1 MGIWKAILPIILA
14 VFIAFVGGIFTYN
27 WVKRQV
33 GPQTVVPEKET
44 VMIASAAI
52 DLPWGTKINKEQ
64 LKLVPYLKETLP
76 PGYFSELNQLEGR
89 VVILPITAN
98 EPLLETKLAPVSVTA
113 GGMAAVVKPGKR
125 AIAVKGD
132 KVIGLAGL
140 IRPGNVVDVLV
151 SIQDPKAQED
161 KKQVTKVVLENILVL
176 AAGSEIQK
184 NEKGEPSPVDVFTLE
199 VTPEEGEKLALGA
212 NEGKLQLALRNAMD
226 TEIIL
231 TNGAT
236 ISETLESYTGKTVKI
251 NGQDKQAQTLGYRE
265 PVIVKEI
272 RGTKVSSQGF

>member
-14 VFIAFVGGIFTYN
+14 VFIAFIGGIFTYN

-33 GPQTVVPEKET
+33 GPQNVAPEKET
-44 VMIASAAI
+44 VMIASAGI

-76 PGYFSELNQLEGR
+76 PGYFSDLNQLEGR
-89 VVILPITAN
+89 VIILPLKTN
-98 EPLLETKLAPVSVTA
+98 EPVLETKLAPASVTA
-113 GGMAAVVKPGKR
+113 GGMAAVVKTGKR

-151 SIQDPKAQED
+151 SIEDPRD
-161 KKQVTKVVLENILVL
+161 KKQVTKVILENILVL
-176 AAGSEIQK
+176 ATGSEIQK

-199 VTPEEGEKLALGA
+199 VTPEEGEKLSLGA

-231 TNGAT
+231 TGGAT
-236 ISETLESYTGKTVKI
+236 IPDTLESYTGKTVKI
-251 NGQDKQAQTLGYRE
+251 KGQDKQAQIISRSE
-265 PVIVKEI
+265 PVTVKEI
-272 RGTKVSSQGF
+272 RGTKVSTKGF

>member
-14 VFIAFVGGIFTYN
+14 VFIAFVGGVFTYN
-27 WVKRQV
+27 WVKRQIV
-33 GPQTVVPEKET
+33 PQQAVPEKET
-44 VMIASAAI
+44 VMIASAGI
-52 DLPWGTKINKEQ
+52 DMPWGTKIAKDQ
-64 LKLVPYLKETLP
+64 LKLVPYLKETVP
-76 PGYFSELNQLEGR
+76 PGYFTDLNQLEGR
-89 VVILPITAN
+89 VIILPIKSN
-98 EPLLETKLAPVSVTA
+98 EPVLETKLAPASVTT
-113 GGMAAVVKPGKR
+113 GGMAAVVKVGKR

-151 SIQDPKAQED
+151 SIMDPRGD
-161 KKQVTKVVLENILVL
+161 KKQVTKVILENILVL
-176 AAGSEIQK
+176 ATGAEIQK

-199 VTPEEGEKLALGA
+199 VTPEEGEKLALA
-212 NEGKLQLALRNAMD
+212 SSEGKLQLALRNATD

-231 TNGAT
+231 TGGAT

-251 NGQDKQAQTLGYRE
+251 KGQDKQAQTVSRRE
-265 PVIVKEI
+265 SVTVKEI

>member
-33 GPQTVVPEKET
+33 GPQKVVPERET
-44 VMIASAAI
+44 VMIASAGI
-52 DLPWGTKINKEQ
+52 DLPWGTKINREQ

-76 PGYFSELNQLEGR
+76 PGYFSELNQLDGR
-89 VVILPITAN
+89 VIILPLKTN
-98 EPLLETKLAPVSVTA
+98 EPILENKLAPASVTT
-113 GGMAAVVKPGKR
+113 GGMSAVVKTGKR

-140 IRPGNVVDVLV
+140 IRPGNIIDVLV
-151 SIQDPKAQED
+151 SIDDPRNKN
-161 KKQVTKVVLENILVL
+161 KITKLVLENILVL
-176 AAGSEIQK
+176 ATGSQVEK

-199 VTPEEGEKLALGA
+199 VTPEEGEKLALA
-212 NEGKLQLALRNAMD
+212 ATEGKLQLALRNATD

-231 TNGAT
+231 TGGAT
-236 ISETLESYTGKTVKI
+236 VPETLESYTGKTVKI
-251 NGQDKQAQTLGYRE
+251 KGQDKQAQTVSRRE
-265 PVIVKEI
+265 SVTVKEI

>member
-14 VFIAFVGGIFTYN
+14 VVIAFVGGVFTYN
-27 WVKRQV
+27 WVKKQV
-33 GPQTVVPEKET
+33 GTQTVTPEKET
-44 VMIASAAI
+44 VMIAAAGI

-76 PGYFSELNQLEGR
+76 PGYFNDLNQLEGR
-89 VVILPITAN
+89 VIILPIKTN
-98 EPLLETKLAPVSVTA
+98 EPVLETKLAPMSVTT

-151 SIQDPKAQED
+151 SIEDPRS

-176 AAGSEIQK
+176 ATGSEIQK

-199 VTPEEGEKLALGA
+199 VTPEEGEKLALGS

-231 TNGAT
+231 TGGAT
-236 ISETLESYTGKTVKI
+236 IPDALESYTGKTVKI
-251 NGQDKQAQTLGYRE
+251 KGQEKQAQVISRRE
-265 PVIVKEI
+265 PVTVKEI

>member
-27 WVKRQV
+27 WVKRQIA
-33 GPQTVVPEKET
+33 PQKVVPEKET

-89 VVILPITAN
+89 VIILPIKTN
-98 EPLLETKLAPVSVTA
+98 EPVLETKLAPASVTA
-113 GGMAAVVKPGKR
+113 GGMAAVVKTGKR

-140 IRPGNVVDVLV
+140 IRPGNIVDVLV
-151 SIQDPKAQED
+151 SIQDPRD
-161 KKQVTKVVLENILVL
+161 KKQITKVILENILVL
-176 AAGSEIQK
+176 ATGSEIQK

-231 TNGAT
+231 TGGAT
-236 ISETLESYTGKTVKI
+236 IPETLESYTGKTVKI
-251 NGQDKQAQTLGYRE
+251 KGQDKQAQTLA
-265 PVIVKEI
+265 
-272 RGTKVSSQGF
+272 TASL

>member
-14 VFIAFVGGIFTYN
+14 VFIAVLGGIFTYN

-33 GPQTVVPEKET
+33 GPQKVAQEKET

-64 LKLVPYLKETLP
+64 LKLVPYLKDTLP
-76 PGYFSELNQLEGR
+76 PGYFSDLTQLDGR
-89 VVILPITAN
+89 VIIQPLKTN
-98 EPLLETKLAPVSVTA
+98 EPVLETKLAPASVTT

-151 SIQDPKAQED
+151 SIEDPRD
-161 KKQVTKVVLENILVL
+161 KKQVTKIILENVMVL
-176 AAGSEIQK
+176 ATGSEIQK

-212 NEGKLQLALRNAMD
+212 TEGKLQLALRNAMD

-231 TNGAT
+231 TGGAT
-236 ISETLESYTGKTVKI
+236 VPDTLESYTGKTVKI
-251 NGQDKQAQTLGYRE
+251 KGQENQTQILSRRE
-265 PVIVKEI
+265 PVTVKEI
-272 RGTKVSSQGF
+272 RGTKESTQGF

>member
-14 VFIAFVGGIFTYN
+14 VFIAFVGGVFTYN
-27 WVKRQV
+27 WVKKQIAPQQV
-33 GPQTVVPEKET
+33 ALEKET
-44 VMIASAAI
+44 VMIASAGI

-76 PGYFSELNQLEGR
+76 PGYFSDLNQIEGR
-89 VVILPITAN
+89 VVILPVKTN
-98 EPLLETKLAPVSVTA
+98 EPILETKLAPVSVTT
-113 GGMAAVVKPGKR
+113 GGMSAVVKTGKR

-140 IRPGNVVDVLV
+140 IRPGNIVDVLV
-151 SIQDPKAQED
+151 SIQDPRGD
-161 KKQVTKVVLENILVL
+161 KKEVTKVILENILVL
-176 AAGSEIQK
+176 ATGSEIQK

-199 VTPEEGEKLALGA
+199 VTPEEGEKLALA
-212 NEGKLQLALRNAMD
+212 ATEGKLQLALRNATD

-231 TNGAT
+231 TGGAT

-251 NGQDKQAQTLGYRE
+251 KGQDKQAQTLSRRE
-265 PVIVKEI
+265 SITVKEI

>member
-14 VFIAFVGGIFTYN
+14 VFIAFLGGVFTYN
-27 WVKRQV
+27 WVKRQI
-33 GPQTVVPEKET
+33 GPQKVAPEKET

-76 PGYFSELNQLEGR
+76 PGYFNDLNQLEGR
-89 VVILPITAN
+89 VIILPIKTN
-98 EPLLETKLAPVSVTA
+98 EPLLETKLAPASVTT
-113 GGMAAVVKPGKR
+113 GGIAAVVKTGKR

-151 SIQDPKAQED
+151 SIEDPRD
-161 KKQVTKVVLENILVL
+161 KKQITKVILENILVL
-176 AAGSEIQK
+176 ATGSEIQK

-199 VTPEEGEKLALGA
+199 VTPEEGEKLSLGA
-212 NEGKLQLALRNAMD
+212 TEGKLQLALRNAMD

-236 ISETLESYTGKTVKI
+236 IPDTLESYTGKTVKI
-251 NGQDKQAQTLGYRE
+251 KGQEKQPQILSRRE
-265 PVIVKEI
+265 PVVVKEI